1 MTTSLKGQVAWIT
14 GAGSGIGE
22 ATAHAMAKEG
32 AIVALT
38 GRRKEPLDTVAHAI
52 EKAGGKA
59 LVEPGD
65 VMDKAMAPAVV
76 ARIIKAT
83 GRLDVLVNNAGT
95 NVTARTFA
103 VLTPENLDYVIQAN
117 LNGAYYCVLAVLP
130 QMRAQKDGVLIHTS
144 SWAGRYVSPLSGTAY
159 TASKHAVVAMSHS
172 LNMEEFRNGIRSSV
186 ICPHEISTP
195 ILETRPVKVTEE
207 ERARMLQSEDMANL
221 YVYIATQPPHVC
233 INEVTIAPTWNRAYL
248 NML

>member
-1 MTTSLKGQVAWIT
+1 MGKLEGKVAWIT

-22 ATAHAMAKEG
+22 ATAQAMAKEG

-38 GRRKEPLDTVAHAI
+38 GRRKEPLDEVAHAI

>member
-1 MTTSLKGQVAWIT
+1 MSKLEGKTIWIT

-32 AIVALT
+32 ATVALT
-38 GRRKEPLDTVAHAI
+38 GRRKEPLEAVAHAI
-52 EKAGGKA
+52 TQAGGKA

-76 ARIIKAT
+76 ERIIKAT

-103 VLTPENLDYVIQAN
+103 VLTPENLDTVLQAN

-130 QMRAQKDGVLIHTS
+130 QMRAQQDGVLIHTA
-144 SWAGRYVSPLSGTAY
+144 SWAGTYVTPLSGTAY

-172 LNMEEFRNGIRSSV
+172 LNMEEFKNGIRSSV

-195 ILETRPVKVTEE
+195 ILNTRPVKVTDE

-221 YVYIATQPPHVC
+221 YVYIATQPAHVC

-248 NML
+248 HGI

>member
-1 MTTSLKGQVAWIT
+1 MGKLEGKTIWIT

-32 AIVALT
+32 ATVALT
-38 GRRKEPLDTVAHAI
+38 GRRKEPLDAVAHAI
-52 EKAGGKA
+52 TQAGGKA

-76 ARIIKAT
+76 DRIIKAT
-83 GRLDVLVNNAGT
+83 GRLDILVNNAGT

-103 VLTPENLDYVIQAN
+103 VLTPENLDTVLQAN

-130 QMRAQKDGVLIHTS
+130 QMRAQHDGVLIHTA
-144 SWAGRYVSPLSGTAY
+144 SWAGKYVTPLSGTAY

-172 LNMEEFRNGIRSSV
+172 LNMEEFKNGIRSSV

-195 ILETRPVKVTEE
+195 ILNTRPVKVTDE

-221 YVYIATQPPHVC
+221 YVYIATQPAHVC

-248 NML
+248 HGI

>member
-1 MTTSLKGQVAWIT
+1 MGKLEGKVAWIT

-65 VMDKAMAPAVV
+65 VMDKAMAPTVV

-172 LNMEEFRNGIRSSV
+172 LNMEEFRNGIRSSA

>member
-1 MTTSLKGQVAWIT
+1 MGKLEGKTIWIT

-32 AIVALT
+32 ATIALT
-38 GRRKEPLDTVAHAI
+38 GRRKEPLDDVAHAI

-76 ARIIKAT
+76 ERIIKAT

-103 VLTPENLDYVIQAN
+103 VLTPENLDTVLQAN

-130 QMRAQKDGVLIHTS
+130 QMRAQQDGVLIHTA
-144 SWAGRYVSPLSGTAY
+144 SWAGKYVTPLSGTAY

-172 LNMEEFRNGIRSSV
+172 LNMEEFKNGIRSSV

-195 ILETRPVKVTEE
+195 ILNTRPVKVTDE

-221 YVYIATQPPHVC
+221 YVYIATQPAHVC
-233 INEVTIAPTWNRAYL
+233 INEVTIAPTWNRANL
-248 NML
+248 HGI

>member
-1 MTTSLKGQVAWIT
+1 MGKLEGKVAWIT

-76 ARIIKAT
+76 ARIVKAA

>member
-1 MTTSLKGQVAWIT
+1 MGKLEGKTIWIT

-32 AIVALT
+32 ATIALT
-38 GRRKEPLDTVAHAI
+38 GRRKEPLDDVAHAI

-76 ARIIKAT
+76 ERIIKAT

-103 VLTPENLDYVIQAN
+103 VLTPENLDTVLQAN

-130 QMRAQKDGVLIHTS
+130 QMRAQQDGVLIHTA
-144 SWAGRYVSPLSGTAY
+144 SWAGISVTPLSGTAY

-172 LNMEEFRNGIRSSV
+172 LNMEEFKNGIRSSV

-195 ILETRPVKVTEE
+195 ILNTRPVKVTDE

-221 YVYIATQPPHVC
+221 YVYIATQPAHVC

-248 NML
+248 HGI

>member
-1 MTTSLKGQVAWIT
+1 MGKLEGKVAWIT
-14 GAGSGIGE
+14 GAGSGIAE

-38 GRRKEPLDTVAHAI
+38 GRRKEPLDEVAHAI

-172 LNMEEFRNGIRSSV
+172 LNMDEFRNGIRSSV

>member
-1 MTTSLKGQVAWIT
+1 MGKLEGKTIWIT

-32 AIVALT
+32 ATVALT
-38 GRRKEPLDTVAHAI
+38 GRRKEPLDAVAHAI
-52 EKAGGKA
+52 TQAGGKA

-76 ARIIKAT
+76 DRIIKAT
-83 GRLDVLVNNAGT
+83 GRLDILVNNAGT

-103 VLTPENLDYVIQAN
+103 VLTPEKLDTVLQAN

-130 QMRAQKDGVLIHTS
+130 QMRAQHDGVLIHTA
-144 SWAGRYVSPLSGTAY
+144 SWAGKYVTPLSGTAY

-172 LNMEEFRNGIRSSV
+172 LNMEEFKNGIRSSV

-195 ILETRPVKVTEE
+195 ILNTRPVKVTEE

-221 YVYIATQPPHVC
+221 YVYIATQPAHVC

-248 NML
+248 HGI

>member
-1 MTTSLKGQVAWIT
+1 
-14 GAGSGIGE
+14 
-22 ATAHAMAKEG
+22 MAKEG

-76 ARIIKAT
+76 ARILKSA
-83 GRLDVLVNNAGT
+83 GRFDVLVNNAGT

>member
-1 MTTSLKGQVAWIT
+1 MGKLEGKTIWIT

-32 AIVALT
+32 ATVALT
-38 GRRKEPLDTVAHAI
+38 GRRKEPLEAVAHAI
-52 EKAGGKA
+52 TQAGGKA

-76 ARIIKAT
+76 ERIIKAT

-103 VLTPENLDYVIQAN
+103 VLTPENLDTVLQAN

-130 QMRAQKDGVLIHTS
+130 QMRAQQDGVLIHTA
-144 SWAGRYVSPLSGTAY
+144 SWAGKYVTPLSGTAY
-159 TASKHAVVAMSHS
+159 TASKHAVVVMSHS
-172 LNMEEFRNGIRSSV
+172 LNMEEFKNGIRSSV

-195 ILETRPVKVTEE
+195 ILNTRPVKVTDE

-221 YVYIATQPPHVC
+221 YVYIATQPKHVC

-248 NML
+248 HGI

>member
-1 MTTSLKGQVAWIT
+1 MGKLEGKVAWIT

-221 YVYIATQPPHVC
+221 YVYIAMQPPHVC

>member
-1 MTTSLKGQVAWIT
+1 MGKLEGKTIWIT

-32 AIVALT
+32 ATVALT
-38 GRRKEPLDTVAHAI
+38 GRRKEPLETVAHAI
-52 EKAGGKA
+52 MQAGGKA

-83 GRLDVLVNNAGT
+83 GRLDILVNNAGT

-103 VLTPENLDYVIQAN
+103 VLTPENLDTVLQAN

-130 QMRAQKDGVLIHTS
+130 QMRAQHDGVLIHTA
-144 SWAGRYVSPLSGTAY
+144 SWAGKYVTPLSGTAY

-172 LNMEEFRNGIRSSV
+172 LNMEEFKNGIRSSV

-195 ILETRPVKVTEE
+195 ILNTRPVKITEE

-221 YVYIATQPPHVC
+221 YVYIATQPAHVC

-248 NML
+248 HGI

>member
-1 MTTSLKGQVAWIT
+1 MGKLEGKTIWIT

-32 AIVALT
+32 ATVALT

-52 EKAGGKA
+52 TQAGGKA

-76 ARIIKAT
+76 ERIIKAT
-83 GRLDVLVNNAGT
+83 GRLDILVNNAGT

-103 VLTPENLDYVIQAN
+103 VLTPENLDTVLQAN

-130 QMRAQKDGVLIHTS
+130 QMRAQQDGVLIHTA
-144 SWAGRYVSPLSGTAY
+144 SWAGKYVTPLSGTAY
-159 TASKHAVVAMSHS
+159 TASKHAVVVMSHS
-172 LNMEEFRNGIRSSV
+172 LNMEEFKNGIRSSV

-195 ILETRPVKVTEE
+195 ILNTRPVKVTDE

-221 YVYIATQPPHVC
+221 YVYIATQPKHVC

-248 NML
+248 HGI

>member
-1 MTTSLKGQVAWIT
+1 MGKLEGKVAWIT

-38 GRRKEPLDTVAHAI
+38 GRRKEPLDEVAHAI
-52 EKAGGKA
+52 EKAGGTA

-76 ARIIKAT
+76 ARILKSA
-83 GRLDVLVNNAGT
+83 GRFDVLVNNAGT

>member
-1 MTTSLKGQVAWIT
+1 MGKLEGKVAWIT

-130 QMRAQKDGVLIHTS
+130 QMRAQKNGVLIHTS

>member
-1 MTTSLKGQVAWIT
+1 MGKLEGKTIWIT

-22 ATAHAMAKEG
+22 ATALAMAKEG
-32 AIVALT
+32 ATVALT
-38 GRRKEPLDTVAHAI
+38 GRRKEPLETVAHAI
-52 EKAGGKA
+52 TQAGGKA

-83 GRLDVLVNNAGT
+83 GRLDILVNNAGT

-103 VLTPENLDYVIQAN
+103 VLTPENLDTVLQAN

-130 QMRAQKDGVLIHTS
+130 QMRAQQDGVLIHTA
-144 SWAGRYVSPLSGTAY
+144 SWAGKYVTPLSGTAY

-172 LNMEEFRNGIRSSV
+172 LNMEEFKNGIRSSV

-195 ILETRPVKVTEE
+195 ILNTRPVKVTDE

-221 YVYIATQPPHVC
+221 YVYIATQPAHVC

-248 NML
+248 HGI

>member
-1 MTTSLKGQVAWIT
+1 MGKLEGKVAWIT

-130 QMRAQKDGVLIHTS
+130 QMRAQKDGFLIHTS

>member
-1 MTTSLKGQVAWIT
+1 MLVT
-14 GAGSGIGE
+14 GASRGIGLAIALRAARDGANIAILAKTAE
-22 ATAHAMAKEG
+22 ANPKLPGTIHSAAAE
-32 AIVALT
+32 
-38 GRRKEPLDTVAHAI
+38 I

-65 VMDKAMAPAVV
+65 VMDKTMAPAVV
-76 ARIIKAT
+76 ERIIKAT

-103 VLTPENLDYVIQAN
+103 VLTPDNLDYVLQAN

-130 QMRAQKDGVLIHTS
+130 QMRAQQDGVLIHTA
-144 SWAGRYVSPLSGTAY
+144 SWAGKYVTPLSGTAY

-172 LNMEEFRNGIRSSV
+172 LNMEEFKNGIRSSV

-195 ILETRPVKVTEE
+195 ILNTRPVKVTEE

-221 YVYIATQPPHVC
+221 YVYIATQPAHVC

-248 NML
+248 HGI

>member
-1 MTTSLKGQVAWIT
+1 MGKLEGKVAWIT

-22 ATAHAMAKEG
+22 ATAQAMAKEG

>member
-1 MTTSLKGQVAWIT
+1 
-14 GAGSGIGE
+14 
-22 ATAHAMAKEG
+22 
-32 AIVALT
+32 
-38 GRRKEPLDTVAHAI
+38 
-52 EKAGGKA
+52 
-59 LVEPGD
+59 
-65 VMDKAMAPAVV
+65 
-76 ARIIKAT
+76 
-83 GRLDVLVNNAGT
+83 VLVNNAGT

>member
-1 MTTSLKGQVAWIT
+1 MGKLEGKVAWIT

-32 AIVALT
+32 AVVALT

>member
-1 MTTSLKGQVAWIT
+1 MGKLEGKVAWIT

-76 ARIIKAT
+76 ARIIKAA

>member
-1 MTTSLKGQVAWIT
+1 MGKLEGKVAWIT

-32 AIVALT
+32 AVVALT
-38 GRRKEPLDTVAHAI
+38 GRRTEPLDTVAHAI

-207 ERARMLQSEDMANL
+207 ERARMLQSEDMAHL

>member
-1 MTTSLKGQVAWIT
+1 MSKLEGKTIWIT

-38 GRRKEPLDTVAHAI
+38 GRRKEPLEAVAHAV

-76 ARIIKAT
+76 ARIVQAT

-95 NVTARTFA
+95 NVKDRTFA
-103 VLTPENLDYVIQAN
+103 VLTPENLDYVLQAN
-117 LNGAYYCVLAVLP
+117 LNGAYYCALAVLP
-130 QMRAQKDGVLIHTS
+130 QMRKQKDGVLIHTA
-144 SWAGRYVSPLSGTAY
+144 SWAGKYVTPLSGTAY

-172 LNMEEFRNGIRSSV
+172 LNMEEFQNGIRSSV

-195 ILETRPVKVTEE
+195 ILNTRPVKVTEE

-221 YVYIATQPPHVC
+221 YVYIATQPAHVC

-248 NML
+248 HGI

>member
-1 MTTSLKGQVAWIT
+1 MGKLEGKVAWIT

-38 GRRKEPLDTVAHAI
+38 GRRKEPLDEVAHAI

>member
-1 MTTSLKGQVAWIT
+1 
-14 GAGSGIGE
+14 
-22 ATAHAMAKEG
+22 MAKEG

>member
-1 MTTSLKGQVAWIT
+1 MGKLEGKTIWIT

-22 ATAHAMAKEG
+22 AAAHAMAKEG
-32 AIVALT
+32 ATIALT
-38 GRRKEPLDTVAHAI
+38 GRRKEPLDDVAHAI

-76 ARIIKAT
+76 ERIIKAT

-103 VLTPENLDYVIQAN
+103 VLTPENLDTVLQAN

-130 QMRAQKDGVLIHTS
+130 QMRAQQDGVLIHTA
-144 SWAGRYVSPLSGTAY
+144 SWAGKYVTPLSGTAY

-172 LNMEEFRNGIRSSV
+172 LNMEEFKNGIRSSV

-195 ILETRPVKVTEE
+195 ILNTRPVKVTEE

-221 YVYIATQPPHVC
+221 YVYIATQPAHVC

-248 NML
+248 HGI

>member
-1 MTTSLKGQVAWIT
+1 MGKLEGKVAWIT

-221 YVYIATQPPHVC
+221 YIYIATQPPHVC

>member
-1 MTTSLKGQVAWIT
+1 MGKLEGKTIWIT

-32 AIVALT
+32 ATVALT
-38 GRRKEPLDTVAHAI
+38 GRRKEPLETVAHAI
-52 EKAGGKA
+52 TQAGGKA

-83 GRLDVLVNNAGT
+83 GRLDILVNNAGT

-103 VLTPENLDYVIQAN
+103 VLTPENLDTVLQAN

-130 QMRAQKDGVLIHTS
+130 QMRAQQDGVLIHTA
-144 SWAGRYVSPLSGTAY
+144 SWAGKYVTPLSGTAY

-172 LNMEEFRNGIRSSV
+172 LNMEEFKNGIRSSV

-195 ILETRPVKVTEE
+195 ILNTRPVKVTDE

-221 YVYIATQPPHVC
+221 YVYIATQPAHVC
-233 INEVTIAPTWNRAYL
+233 INEITIAPTWNRAYL
-248 NML
+248 HGI

>member
-1 MTTSLKGQVAWIT
+1 MGKLEGKVAWIT

-76 ARIIKAT
+76 ARILKSA

-195 ILETRPVKVTEE
+195 ILETRPVNVTEE

-233 INEVTIAPTWNRAYL
+233 INDVTIAPTWNRAYL

>member
-1 MTTSLKGQVAWIT
+1 MGKLEGKVAWIT

-38 GRRKEPLDTVAHAI
+38 GRRKEPLDDVAHAI

-59 LVEPGD
+59 MVEPGD
-65 VMDKAMAPAVV
+65 VMDKMMAPAVV
-76 ARIIKAT
+76 ARILKSA

>member
-1 MTTSLKGQVAWIT
+1 MGKLEGKTIWIT

-22 ATAHAMAKEG
+22 ATALAMAKEG
-32 AIVALT
+32 ATVALT
-38 GRRKEPLDTVAHAI
+38 GRRKEPLETVAHAI
-52 EKAGGKA
+52 TQAGGKA

-83 GRLDVLVNNAGT
+83 GRLDILVNNAGT

-103 VLTPENLDYVIQAN
+103 VLTPENLDTVLQAN

-130 QMRAQKDGVLIHTS
+130 QMRAQQDGVLIHTA
-144 SWAGRYVSPLSGTAY
+144 SWAGKYVTPLSGTAY

-172 LNMEEFRNGIRSSV
+172 LNMEEFKNGIRSSV

-195 ILETRPVKVTEE
+195 ILNTRPVKVTEE

-248 NML
+248 HGI

>member
-1 MTTSLKGQVAWIT
+1 MGKLEGKVAWIT

-38 GRRKEPLDTVAHAI
+38 GRRKEPLDKVAHAI

-76 ARIIKAT
+76 VRIIKAT

>member
-1 MTTSLKGQVAWIT
+1 MGKLEGKTIWIT

-32 AIVALT
+32 ATVALT
-38 GRRKEPLDTVAHAI
+38 GRRKEPLETVAHAI
-52 EKAGGKA
+52 TQAGGKA

-83 GRLDVLVNNAGT
+83 GRLDILVNNAGT

-103 VLTPENLDYVIQAN
+103 VLTPENLDTVLQAN

-130 QMRAQKDGVLIHTS
+130 QMRAQHDGVLIHTA
-144 SWAGRYVSPLSGTAY
+144 SWAGKYVTPLSGTAY
-159 TASKHAVVAMSHS
+159 TAS
-172 LNMEEFRNGIRSSV
+172 
-186 ICPHEISTP
+186 
-195 ILETRPVKVTEE
+195 
-207 ERARMLQSEDMANL
+207 
-221 YVYIATQPPHVC
+221 
-233 INEVTIAPTWNRAYL
+233 
-248 NML
+248 

>member
-1 MTTSLKGQVAWIT
+1 MGKLEGKTIWIT

-32 AIVALT
+32 ATIALT
-38 GRRKEPLDTVAHAI
+38 GRRKEPLDDVAHAI

-76 ARIIKAT
+76 ERIIKAT

-103 VLTPENLDYVIQAN
+103 VLTPENLDTVLQAN

-130 QMRAQKDGVLIHTS
+130 QMRAQQDGVLIHTA
-144 SWAGRYVSPLSGTAY
+144 SWAGKYVTPLSGTAY

-172 LNMEEFRNGIRSSV
+172 LNMEEFKNGIRSSV

-195 ILETRPVKVTEE
+195 ILNTRPVKVTDE

-221 YVYIATQPPHVC
+221 FVYIATQPAHVC

-248 NML
+248 HGI